1 MSSKIAHI
9 IQGKNSPHYMPN
21 MISKNPDICVIVNA
35 KYTWL
40 TGKKLEQKLY
50 RHHTG
55 FPGGLKE
62 IKARHYLEKNPAEMI
77 LRTIKGMTPKNKLRR
92 EYIKFVKVY
101 DEGGHDLWKLGLPQ
115 FGKFKSIDYN
125 EIFGL
130 NSIKSGKAEVIFST
144 IPEKDMPEDFKKL
157 KRIYPDEEKFDR
169 SPTVVNQRMLSK
181 FVKYTKKWRYRQY
194 RNIRN
199 KSYRYI

>member
-1 MSSKIAHI
+1 VL
-9 IQGKNSPHYMPN
+9 KNT
-21 MISKNPDICVIVNA
+21 DICVIVNA
-35 KYTWL
+35 KHTWL

-62 IKARHYLEKNPAEMI
+62 IKAKHYLEKNPSEML

-92 EYIKFVKVY
+92 EYLKFVKIY
-101 DEGGHDLWKLGLPQ
+101 EEGGHDLWKLGLPQ
-115 FGKFKSIDYN
+115 FGKMQPIDYN

-130 NSIKSGKAEVIFST
+130 NDLKKGKAKIVST
-144 IPEKDMPEDFKKL
+144 NIPENEFPEEL
-157 KRIYPDEEKFDR
+157 KNLERADLKPEEG
-169 SPTVVNQRMLSK
+169 PTSIVNQRMQIK
-181 FVKYTKKWRYRQY
+181 FDKYTKIWRYRQY

>member
-1 MSSKIAHI
+1 MSAKIAFI
-9 IQGKNSPHYMPN
+9 IQGKNSPHYKPN
-21 MISKNPDICVIVNA
+21 TILKNTDLCVIVNA
-35 KYTWL
+35 KHTWL

-62 IKARHYLEKNPAEMI
+62 IKARHYLEKNPSEML

-92 EYIKFVKVY
+92 EYLKFVKIY

-115 FGKFKSIDYN
+115 FGKVKPIDYN

-130 NSIKSGKAEVIFST
+130 NDVLSGKAKILSSN
-144 IPEKDMPEDFKKL
+144 IPENELPPEMKNLERANLEDQPK
-157 KRIYPDEEKFDR
+157 
-169 SPTVVNQRMLSK
+169 TVVNQRMKIK
-181 FVKYTKKWRYRQY
+181 FDKYTKIWRYRQY